1 MRVTVRFQLLLLS
14 IALALPAAGQET
26 HLSEPGAGPILFR
39 SAFAHGYRHGYEEGY
54 RTGNIDVNMGRPVRT
69 KASQF
74 HGLQTGYSS
83 RFGSRDSFLQGF
95 DAGLQAGYS
104 DGYTGRVF
112 RAVALLR
119 TISSMIDDHPVPS
132 DPDNS
137 YFDQGFAKGY
147 ATGRERG
154 ASDGSGVAEVEF
166 RFVNCSQSEVG
177 RQQFPARPSYCDGY
191 RRGFALGHS
200 DGFTLRPE
208 RRQLEASK

>member
-1 MRVTVRFQLLLLS
+1 MHVAARFYLLFLS
-14 IALALPAAGQET
+14 IALALPAAGQEK
-26 HLSEPGAGPILFR
+26 HLSEPGTGPILFR

-54 RTGNIDVNMGRPVRT
+54 RTGNIDINMGRPVRT
-69 KASQF
+69 KAAQF
-74 HGLQTGYSS
+74 HGLATGYSS
-83 RFGSRDSFLQGF
+83 QFGSRESFESGF

-119 TISSMIDDHPVPS
+119 TISSLIDDRPVSS
-132 DPDNS
+132 DPGNV

-147 ATGRERG
+147 SAGRERG

-166 RFVNCSQSEVG
+166 RFVSCSQSEAG
-177 RQQFPARPSYCDGY
+177 RRQFPARPSYCDGY

-208 RRQLEASK
+208 RSQLEASK